1 MFNINLKLWHLQS
14 SILSARAT
22 ENLKFKINL
31 GGITII
37 GGKQM
42 EMMPDEESI
51 ILAALQALDI
61 LDESERG
68 VFAEKLKEFAELKS
82 ELAAVESTIAAI
94 AYTAPPVPVAPD
106 LKNRL
111 FQRIAELPPTP
122 AESANLKPVVTSPTE
137 NNAPSLIVRS
147 NDVKWKSYGVPG
159 VSFSKLYIDK
169 KKREI
174 TCLMRLEPGVTFP
187 LHRHAASEEV
197 FVLEG
202 DLIVQG
208 EICHQGDYIRSL
220 PGSIHSSLTQGG
232 CLLLMKTSID
242 NEMLV

>member
-1 MFNINLKLWHLQS
+1 
-14 SILSARAT
+14 
-22 ENLKFKINL
+22 
-31 GGITII
+31 
-37 GGKQM
+37 M

-51 ILAALQALDI
+51 ILAALQALDT

-68 VFAEKLKEFAELKS
+68 AFAERLKEFAELKS
-82 ELAAVESTIAAI
+82 ELAAFEATIAAI

-106 LKNRL
+106 LKNHL

-122 AESANLKPVVTSPTE
+122 AELVNLKPIVTCPTE
-137 NNAPSLIVRS
+137 NNTPSLIVRS
-147 NDVKWKSYGVPG
+147 NDVKWKPFGVPG
-159 VSFSKLYIDK
+159 ISFAKLYIDK
-169 KKREI
+169 KNREI

-202 DLIVQG
+202 DLIVEG
-208 EICHQGDYIRSL
+208 EICHQGDYIRSV
-220 PGSIHSSLTQGG
+220 PGSTHSPLTQGG

-242 NEMLV
+242 NETLI

>member
-1 MFNINLKLWHLQS
+1 M
-14 SILSARAT
+14 SASAGD
-22 ENLKFKINL
+22 NLKFKINL

-37 GGKQM
+37 GEKQM
-42 EMMPDEESI
+42 EMMPDEEYN

-68 VFAEKLKEFAELKS
+68 AFAEKLKESAELKS
-82 ELAAVESTIAAI
+82 ELAALESTIAAI

-111 FQRIAELPPTP
+111 FQRIAEQQPTP
-122 AESANLKPVVTSPTE
+122 TESVNLKPIVTSPTE
-137 NNAPSLIVRS
+137 NNTPSLIVRS
-147 NDVKWKSYGVPG
+147 HDVKWKSYGVPG
-159 VSFSKLYIDK
+159 VSFGKLYIDK
-169 KKREI
+169 KKREL

-197 FVLEG
+197 LVLEG
-202 DLIVQG
+202 DLIVEG

-220 PGSIHSSLTQGG
+220 PGSTHSPLTQGG
-232 CLLLMKTSID
+232 CLLLMKTSLE

>member
-1 MFNINLKLWHLQS
+1 
-14 SILSARAT
+14 
-22 ENLKFKINL
+22 
-31 GGITII
+31 
-37 GGKQM
+37 
-42 EMMPDEESI
+42 MMPDEEYI
-51 ILAALQALDI
+51 ILAALQALDT

-68 VFAEKLKEFAELKS
+68 VFAERLKEFAELKS
-82 ELAAVESTIAAI
+82 ELAAFEAAIAAI

-111 FQRIAELPPTP
+111 FQRIAELPSTSS
-122 AESANLKPVVTSPTE
+122 AESVNLKPIATSPTE
-137 NNAPSLIVRS
+137 NNTPSLIVRS
-147 NDVKWKSYGVPG
+147 NNVKWKSYEVPG
-159 VSFSKLYIDK
+159 VSIGKLYIDK

-202 DLIVQG
+202 DLIVEG
-208 EICHQGDYIRSL
+208 EICHQGDYIRSV

-242 NEMLV
+242 NETLI

>member
-1 MFNINLKLWHLQS
+1 
-14 SILSARAT
+14 
-22 ENLKFKINL
+22 
-31 GGITII
+31 
-37 GGKQM
+37 M
-42 EMMPDEESI
+42 EMMPDEEYK
-51 ILAALQALDI
+51 ILAALQALET

-68 VFAEKLKEFAELKS
+68 AFAEKLKESAELTS
-82 ELAAVESTIAAI
+82 ELAAFEATIAAI

-111 FQRIAELPPTP
+111 FQRIAELPQTQL
-122 AESANLKPVVTSPTE
+122 ASVNIKPIVTSPTE
-137 NNAPSLIVRS
+137 NNTPSLIVRS

-159 VSFSKLYIDK
+159 VSLGKLYIDK

-202 DLIVQG
+202 DLIVEG
-208 EICHQGDYIRSL
+208 EICHPGDYIRSL

-232 CLLLMKTSID
+232 CMLLMKTSID